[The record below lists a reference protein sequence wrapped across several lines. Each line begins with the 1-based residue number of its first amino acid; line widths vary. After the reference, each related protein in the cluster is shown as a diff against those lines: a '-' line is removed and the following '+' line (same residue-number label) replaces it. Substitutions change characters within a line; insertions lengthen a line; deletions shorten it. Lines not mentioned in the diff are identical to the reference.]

1 MQYVRDSGLLAVI
14 SPTVCLSVFR
24 GFVVVLTVHRI
35 ARPQLIKVH
44 RVSELILIN
53 LSCSGHQII
62 SEKQKSRNV
71 EMIYEHVVYGPKT
84 DDFICAGPR
93 RTFRVG
99 TWRVFCKIGHPEDV
113 AVYDSYSRPK
123 CFVR

>member
-14 SPTVCLSVFR
+14 SPTVCLSVYR
-24 GFVVVLTVHRI
+24 GFVVVHTAHHI

-62 SEKQKSRNV
+62 SEKQKSQNV
-71 EMIYEHVVYGPKT
+71 EMIYEHIVYSPKT
-84 DDFICAGPR
+84 DDFICAELQHTLGIIPE
-93 RTFRVG
+93 
-99 TWRVFCKIGHPEDV
+99 RVFV
-113 AVYDSYSRPK
+113 
-123 CFVR
+123 